1 MKSQIL
7 RLFVSTFSVT
17 VLARLTQLGL
27 ASVLGRAIGSEGY
40 GVFVYALGLAAL
52 VQQVAGLGMPPMT
65 LRFIPSYLQENKHAL
80 AKGFLITS
88 EIILILTTLI
98 ATLAVL
104 GVVKFAPLRP
114 ELAAGLALGALVIMP
129 RGLLR
134 LRNSQSTAIKR
145 PGTGSFWELL
155 APNLLTLVF
164 AFVAHYD
171 AARPIVQ
178 FYAAAAVIS
187 FALATVGVYRRL
199 WPRVGETSA
208 TFETG
213 TWLKAGVPAML
224 SIAARNMINRVD
236 IVLIAP
242 LSNMQQV
249 GLFGVSSQLSNLLTF
264 PQFILN
270 SVMAPRYSE
279 SYTSKNFNKL
289 RRDFLL
295 AISFALLTTIPLA
308 AFLLT
313 FGSEILAILFGAA
326 FEQAQ
331 PTLSV
336 LAIAQV
342 FAAVAQ
348 APISLLL
355 MTGRETLLLSI
366 NVAALLVN
374 IVINILLLPSF
385 GAVGA
390 GYARLVA
397 LAIVLVCTLIG
408 VIRLMRKGN
417 RLEDTAG

>member
-199 WPRVGETSA
+199 WPRVGEKSA

-279 SYTSKNFNKL
+279 SYTS
-289 RRDFLL
+289 
-295 AISFALLTTIPLA
+295 
-308 AFLLT
+308 
-313 FGSEILAILFGAA
+313 
-326 FEQAQ
+326 
-331 PTLSV
+331 
-336 LAIAQV
+336 
-342 FAAVAQ
+342 
-348 APISLLL
+348 
-355 MTGRETLLLSI
+355 
-366 NVAALLVN
+366 
-374 IVINILLLPSF
+374 
-385 GAVGA
+385 
-390 GYARLVA
+390 
-397 LAIVLVCTLIG
+397 
-408 VIRLMRKGN
+408 
-417 RLEDTAG
+417 